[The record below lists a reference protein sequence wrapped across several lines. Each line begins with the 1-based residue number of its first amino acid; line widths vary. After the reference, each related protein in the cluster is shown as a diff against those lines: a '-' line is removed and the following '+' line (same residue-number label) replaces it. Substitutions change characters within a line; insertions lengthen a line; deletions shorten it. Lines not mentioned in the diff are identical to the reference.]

1 MFTALLAVGV
11 GLGLLMLASD
21 RLVVSAVRVSQSLG
35 ISPVLIGALVV
46 GLGTSLPELLVSAI
60 ASLEGRLDVA
70 MANVVGSNVANVTL
84 VLGLAAVMAP
94 VAAKTLTIRRE
105 GLVMLLSVG
114 ALALVLA
121 DGEVT
126 RWEGVFLV
134 LGLAGALVLLV
145 RWSLLDVNADAGVQ
159 ADVEQIVEGSARRL
173 STEIG
178 IGVLALAATVFAA
191 NLLLNGM
198 LSIGERIGL
207 TDAFLGILLGVGT
220 SLPELAT
227 ALAAIRRRESDLV
240 VGNVLGSNIFNSLAV
255 AGLAGVVG
263 PGVLDTLDGPAV
275 IVMVLAAVAAGVM
288 SRTGLRVVRSE
299 GIVLV
304 AGFVIFTLLSY

>member
-114 ALALVLA
+114 ALAVVLA

-126 RWEGVFLV
+126 RWEGAFLV
-134 LGLAGALVLLV
+134 LGLAGALALLV

-178 IGVLALAATVFAA
+178 IGVLALAATIFAA